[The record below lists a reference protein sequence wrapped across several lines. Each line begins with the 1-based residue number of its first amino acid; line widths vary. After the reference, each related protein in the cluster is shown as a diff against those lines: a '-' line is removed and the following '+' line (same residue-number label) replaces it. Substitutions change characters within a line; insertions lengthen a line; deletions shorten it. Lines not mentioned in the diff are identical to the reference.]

1 MWKSPIYKFRIPK
14 KQNEESDEL
23 VELVFDVTGSAPS
36 FKEPSDE
43 LIAIL
48 DEIFKSKDFSSIE
61 SVIEFGAAKLKN
73 IPFILKHGKTVCA
86 VEFEELS
93 KNPITIKNIKKC
105 EKFGDK
111 FQNLLFPNPFIT
123 DTKKFDLALLLNVPP
138 VMPVPVERLYL
149 LDLIYEKVKNGKYL
163 LWVAQKEGSYKADR
177 ESGKFFCGDGIWQG
191 KNRYNKTFY
200 KYFNHEDLDEMMSLY
215 GFKLIQKWNL
225 GSDARFYEKT
235 DYNLFN
241 NIITQKRI
249 LNTIKYENNIPDPKD
264 TKPMIVEKSDEIKLI
279 IPNPREFSIES
290 LYIEKIKSIPE
301 GKDNAELYHRIVSHA
316 IARVFRG
323 SLRNMDLKTEIKD
336 GVKII
341 DTIFTNCA
349 KDGFFHNLK
358 EEVKCNFPIVEVK
371 NYTDDTKNPEIDQ
384 LNGRFNKNHGHFGI
398 LVCRNIKN
406 EDAMYTRCSTV
417 LPEHVILFLT
427 DKDIFELLEL
437 SREQNSA
444 EISDFMD
451 KKLRTLLFKK
461 G

>member
-61 SVIEFGAAKLKN
+61 SVIEFGAAKLQN

-93 KNPITIKNIKKC
+93 NNPITIKNIKKC
-105 EKFGDK
+105 ETFGDK

-138 VMPVPVERLYL
+138 VVPVPVERLYL

-235 DYNLFN
+235 
-241 NIITQKRI
+241 
-249 LNTIKYENNIPDPKD
+249 
-264 TKPMIVEKSDEIKLI
+264 DEIKLI

-417 LPEHVILFLT
+417 LPEHVILFIT